1 MTTII
6 KHSTGE
12 KQRGQRKIYSFR
24 KKLMI
29 LESEISECPETEVI
43 SSIGNIL
50 VNEKMLEE
58 NSVKIYEIDSYFCEH
73 YE

>member
-1 MTTII
+1 
-6 KHSTGE
+6 
-12 KQRGQRKIYSFR
+12 
-24 KKLMI
+24 MI
-29 LESEISECPETEVI
+29 LESEISECPENEVI

>member
-6 KHSTGE
+6 KRSTGE

-29 LESEISECPETEVI
+29 LESEISECPENEVI

>member
-6 KHSTGE
+6 ERSRGE

-29 LESEISECPETEVI
+29 LESEISECPGNEVI